1 MIFMVS
7 VSLQP
12 NSKRTR
18 RFHRVTHS
26 WLRLKP
32 LQTTIYNDLHKF
44 CTTRATTC
52 PIHALLKQNIIV
64 GSHITSCH
72 RYVLQEQLVVLEET
86 QILSLIHH
94 LVEKGKGNG
103 VSHQCSVSVP
113 PHLKTKPLQAM
124 LLIISTY

>member
-1 MIFMVS
+1 MIFMVP

-18 RFHRVTHS
+18 RIQRVTHS
-26 WLRLKP
+26 RLRVKP
-32 LQTTIYNDLHKF
+32 LQTTIHNDLHKF

-52 PIHALLKQNIIV
+52 PIHTLLKQNIIT

-86 QILSLIHH
+86 HILSLIHH
-94 LVEKGKGNG
+94 LGKKGKANG
-103 VSHQCSVSVP
+103 VSHP
-113 PHLKTKPLQAM
+113 M
-124 LLIISTY
+124 LSECPSTP